1 MAEIEH
7 FLTTNAVN
15 GQRSRFGKSLFCKHH
30 KTGFSLERITK
41 GAPDNEQD
49 ICTLFPRD
57 C

>member
-1 MAEIEH
+1 MDRGVDLENHYFVSII
-7 FLTTNAVN
+7 
-15 GQRSRFGKSLFCKHH
+15 

-41 GAPDNEQD
+41 EAPDNEQD